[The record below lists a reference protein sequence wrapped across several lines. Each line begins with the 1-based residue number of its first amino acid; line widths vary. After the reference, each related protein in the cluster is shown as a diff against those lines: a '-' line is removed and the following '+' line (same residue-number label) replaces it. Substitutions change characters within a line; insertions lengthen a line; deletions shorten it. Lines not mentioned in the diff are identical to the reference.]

1 MNVKCLF
8 WFSVQRLPET
18 FLILKEVWEIWWKM
32 YVGLPV
38 KYPLFVWD
46 FNETWITSTE
56 FRKILKY
63 QISWIFVQWEPSRS
77 VRTDE
82 RTDGTKLIVAFRN
95 FANAPK
101 NGELDSY
108 RRENLRTHKSAI
120 IFLAAERESHVLCFI
135 INPVATCC
143 WR

>member
-1 MNVKCLF
+1 
-8 WFSVQRLPET
+8 
-18 FLILKEVWEIWWKM
+18 
-32 YVGLPV
+32 
-38 KYPLFVWD
+38 
-46 FNETWITSTE
+46 
-56 FRKILKY
+56 
-63 QISWIFVQWEPSRS
+63 

-143 WR
+143 